1 MRGFKEFF
9 RMIVTAVICFGT
21 KMFGG
26 NKKRIC
32 KSMYRKWKYFL
43 SDRNEW
49 ELEPFCK

>member
-26 NKKRIC
+26 NKKEFVRVC
-32 KSMYRKWKYFL
+32 TCLLYTSTQMKF
-43 SDRNEW
+43 
-49 ELEPFCK
+49 

>member
-26 NKKRIC
+26 NKENLKEYVEKMEI
-32 KSMYRKWKYFL
+32 L
-43 SDRNEW
+43 S
-49 ELEPFCK
+49 F